1 MISPKIIELDQD
13 CKLVLDSKIDTTDSL
28 SIEIIT
34 RICDIMP
41 RIQKLIPADSVTINL
56 SISREV
62 IPYLGVGANTT
73 GYHTILF
80 DFDPQNPNF
89 KVELIPRGLVHEFLH
104 ASRFRMPQWQLTLLE
119 CMIAEGLAD
128 HFMIELLGGEQPQWD
143 RALTE
148 KEIQQ
153 YLIKIK
159 PFSRIKHES
168 WNAEFNEKYFNPW
181 MLFGRAGDDP
191 IPRCT
196 GYTLGWRIVENYI
209 KAHPEA
215 RASSL
220 VFTPPEVIAS
230 STCELTVS
238 K

>member
-1 MISPKIIELDQD
+1 
-13 CKLVLDSKIDTTDSL
+13 
-28 SIEIIT
+28 
-34 RICDIMP
+34 MP